1 MRFDNLKSYYK
12 KDPFPLDLLPPPI
25 YKTDILYQ
33 SEGDENI
40 YIPYKYLSSGE
51 KQLLNNFGA
60 LIYHLRNLDSVTD
73 NERRYENINVLFE
86 EIELYFH
93 PEYQRMVVKM
103 LVEKLYA
110 MDFHHIKRINVT
122 FVTHS
127 PFILSDIP
135 LCNVLF
141 LKEGKPATEKM
152 QENTFGANIHGL
164 LRNGFFLPSLP
175 IGEFAHDKINGLFER
190 FNGYKLD
197 SRSRK
202 QKEWFYSSIMRI
214 GEPYLREQLM
224 KLYNMHYPT
233 YDNDRY

>member
-1 MRFDNLKSYYK
+1 MIKAFFSYLCGLDNKRL
-12 KDPFPLDLLPPPI
+12 
-25 YKTDILYQ
+25 
-33 SEGDENI
+33 
-40 YIPYKYLSSGE
+40 
-51 KQLLNNFGA
+51 
-60 LIYHLRNLDSVTD
+60 
-73 NERRYENINVLFE
+73 YENINVFFE

-93 PEYQRMVVKM
+93 PEYQRIVVKM
-103 LVEKLYA
+103 LVEKLHA
-110 MDFHHIKRINVT
+110 IDFHHIKRINIT

-141 LKEGKPATEKM
+141 LKGGKPVTEKM
-152 QENTFGANIHGL
+152 QENTFGANIHGM

-175 IGEFAHDKINGLFER
+175 IGEFAHDKINRLFER
-190 FNGYKLD
+190 LNGYKLD
-197 SRSRK
+197 SRSQK
-202 QKEWFYSSIMRI
+202 QKEWFYSNIMRI